1 MITIRKTESTD
12 IEAALE
18 VYAIAKQ
25 YMRRSGN
32 ANQWAGEYPGRADI
46 ARDIAAGNS
55 YVGVDSNGRIR
66 FVFAFI
72 LGEDS
77 TYHYIE
83 GGQWLNSAPY
93 GTIHR
98 IASDGSTAR
107 VVEAACRF
115 CSRICA
121 NIRIDTHA
129 DNQPMQTALLRC
141 GFTRCGIIYLADGAP
156 RVAFQKVWQRPRLW
170 LFNPEND
177 IALAHGSAR
186 FTPPMAAVQL
196 ARSGA
201 TLPFWLADKG
211 DRVLCRGVN
220 DRWLADIQ
228 SRFGIEAEPW
238 DGSTDL
244 APSPWGWSHAARQTF
259 IEAGFDPSQLP
270 SDNELDT
277 LRRLSHRRTS
287 ALVANAL
294 QPLLPF
300 AIWPAAREAF
310 TTDDIAAA
318 VAAGPCVVKAP
329 WSSSG
334 RGIAFVDADTLPK
347 QLSRFAGT
355 IRRQGSVMVERQA
368 RRLLDFAMLFDYS
381 YGHCQFVGY
390 SVFDTMTTGAYTG
403 NYVEPQDRLLDRITA
418 HVPAEH
424 IVRLQTAMP
433 QALAATLGTDYRGPV
448 GVDMLVADTPDGPML
463 HAVVEVNLRYTMG
476 RVAIALHQRTGRVGR
491 FTITPGTASTTSSA
505 ICLTPP
511 GADFAFTLQ

>member
-1 MITIRKTESTD
+1 MITIRKTELTD
-12 IEAALE
+12 IDAALA
-18 VYAIAKQ
+18 VYALAKQ
-25 YMRRSGN
+25 YMRRCGN
-32 ANQWAGEYPGRADI
+32 LHQWTGEYPGRGDV

-55 YVGVDSNGRIR
+55 YVGIDADGRVR

-77 TYHYIE
+77 TYNYIE
-83 GGQWLNSAPY
+83 GGQWLSDAPY

-98 IASDGSTAR
+98 IASDGSTSR

-115 CSRICA
+115 CSRICP

-141 GFTRCGIIYLADGAP
+141 GFTRCGVIYLADGAP
-156 RVAFQKVWQRPRLW
+156 RVAFQKLWQRPRLW

-177 IALAHGSAR
+177 IALAHGTAR

-201 TLPFWLADKG
+201 ALPFWLADKG
-211 DRVLCRGVN
+211 DRVLCRGIN

-244 APSPWGWSHAARQTF
+244 DPSPWGWSHATRQTF
-259 IEAGFDPSQLP
+259 ADAGFPADRLP
-270 SDNELDT
+270 SDSELNT
-277 LRRLSHRRTS
+277 IRTLSHRRTS

-300 AIWPAAREAF
+300 PIWPAAREAF
-310 TTDDIAAA
+310 TTDDIAAE
-318 VAAGPCVVKAP
+318 VAAAPCVVKAP

-368 RRLLDFAMLFDYS
+368 RRLLDFAMLFDYA
-381 YGHCQFVGY
+381 YGLCQFVGY
-390 SVFDTMTTGAYTG
+390 SVFDTMSTGAYTG
-403 NYVEPQDRLLDRITA
+403 NYVEPQAQLLSRITA
-418 HVPAEH
+418 YVPADH
-424 IVRLQTAMP
+424 IAQLQTALP
-433 QALAATLGTDYRGPV
+433 KALTATLGADYCGPV
-448 GVDMLVADTPDGPML
+448 GVDMLVADTHAGPML

-476 RVAIALHQRTGRVGR
+476 RVALALHQRIGRVGR
-491 FTITPGTASTTSSA
+491 FTITPGTVSA
-505 ICLTPP
+505 EGLPLTPP
-511 GADFAFTLQ
+511 GTDFAFTLQ